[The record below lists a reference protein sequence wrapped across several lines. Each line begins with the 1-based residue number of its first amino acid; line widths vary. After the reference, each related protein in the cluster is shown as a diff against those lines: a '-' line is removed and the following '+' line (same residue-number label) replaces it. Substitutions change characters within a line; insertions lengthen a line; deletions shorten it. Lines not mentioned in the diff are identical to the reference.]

1 MSDTKPAT
9 EKSAYLNR
17 LAQGK
22 LSFDDT
28 ADFAR
33 ARQWFITSIP
43 GGRIESDNQTI
54 WDSSA
59 YDFLNEDTHAPNS
72 VHPGLWRQAQLNTIH
87 GLFEVCEGVW
97 QVRGYDI

>member
-1 MSDTKPAT
+1 MSDPKPAT

-17 LAQGK
+17 LAREK

-33 ARQWFITSIP
+33 ARQGFITSIP

-59 YDFLNEDTHAPNS
+59 YDFLN
-72 VHPGLWRQAQLNTIH
+72 
-87 GLFEVCEGVW
+87 
-97 QVRGYDI
+97 